1 MFQQMTIRTKI
12 LGTSLAIGFL
22 PFILIGYFAMV
33 ESRDAISK
41 QAFNQLESVLESK
54 KRRVET
60 FFRNREQDMQVL
72 LDIVNTFQDNAFRKF
87 ESIQENK
94 TNLLQNYFRER
105 INDLY
110 LLSENTAV
118 INSFQQYEEAL
129 FTQGEAAI
137 DLNWQNIISDKYD
150 NSLRKY
156 LAQDYY
162 DVMLVSKKGDVLYT
176 AARNNEQGQNLL
188 HGPLQNS
195 GLAKAFR
202 RARSEFVLQDF
213 SLHPP
218 AANQPLAFLAMPVH
232 NQAKEISGVLIL
244 ALDTT
249 PINQIMQQYAGMG
262 ETGESFL
269 VSYTSDGFSYRSQG
283 RFSNK
288 TNAIQFGKELTGDTD
303 NLQRVLKDGKAI
315 LDLKADTNSLLRAES
330 ISPIKLPNVKWFI
343 VTTETLEDVL
353 SPKQEGAR
361 EDFFNH
367 YVKSY
372 DYKDLFL
379 IHPNGLIFYSVSRGT
394 DYNTNIVSGKY
405 ASTSLG
411 EVVRE
416 VLNSRTFGVSDYDLY
431 PPKDNKVAAF
441 VAQPLILRG
450 EVKLVVALQL
460 SSDSLDRITLQ
471 NTGMGETGESYLV
484 GDDFILRSNTLRN
497 NQKMY
502 SEADSALSKRI
513 ETDSV
518 KAALAGRSDQHISQN
533 YQGDWVLSAYTPVLI
548 NNHKFALV
556 AEISRHEAFAPIRLL
571 QLGIGLTALAIAL
584 IVLFVIN
591 RFSRRLVIPL
601 LQIREHLKLLAQGRL
616 VRAEITYR
624 ANDEIAEIVQS
635 VKKLKE
641 NTRETIEQTR
651 AIAAGNYDKIVV
663 MRSEDDELGRA
674 LSDMTSTLR
683 QAVSKTRTQDWLKGG
698 QAQLNDTIRGEQDL
712 PLLSRN
718 IITFLCTYLKAPVGT
733 FYILQPAN
741 ANHNQ
746 PFLKL
751 FAAYAFQKR
760 KHIANE
766 FEIGEG
772 MVGQAALEGQS
783 ILVNELPDDYLSIHS
798 SLGEA
803 SPNNLLIM
811 PFSYENELKGVI
823 EIGMFAD
830 IDAVQF
836 EFLMQVLPAVGI
848 AIQTAESRMQMQA
861 LLHQTQQQAEELQS
875 QAEELQSQQEELRQ
889 ANEELQAR
897 TQALEQQKESIRKT
911 NDALQQSRLSI
922 AQKAKELELASK
934 YKSEFLANMSHELR
948 TPLNSLLILAQL
960 LTDNKTGTMTDK
972 QVEYARTIHSA
983 GSDLLSLINEILDL
997 AKVEAG
1003 RVEAHPENVELIE
1016 LLQNIEQKFRHLADD
1031 KNLSFEVN
1039 VEAGLP
1045 MNLFTDGQR
1054 LKQIVNNL
1062 LSNAFKFTSQG
1073 GIKLQVS
1080 RPSVELAQSLKLKPA
1095 SSVAIAIA
1103 DTGIGIAAD
1112 KHQVVFEAFQ
1122 QAEGSTNRRYGGTGL
1137 GLSISRQLARL
1148 LGGDLVLT
1156 SEPGKGS
1163 TFTLCIPEQLAGQTP
1178 PATPSHVMQKVT
1190 EDLQLGNVESMDD
1203 LDLETSI
1210 TLPAEPAQTRST
1222 TIMSAGTPSTPVQD
1236 DRNQLGEQDKVILIV
1251 DDDRKFSNLLIEL
1264 AHEKGFKCLVA
1275 EDGPSSLELADRYQP
1290 AAIILDIG
1298 LPVMDGWTVMEKL
1311 KNNPTLRHI
1320 PVHFMSAADQDRDAR
1335 RMGAIGYLSKPVS
1348 MEALSES
1355 FQTIEQFIEKTVRDV
1370 LVVTDSDE
1378 KCNEILSL
1386 IEANNVRPTVAESC
1400 PAATAQLAEQTFDCA
1415 IVDVDVE
1422 LRGQGLQLLVQW
1434 HNAEQLNKTPVLLYS
1449 DRELDANEE
1458 SIRQR
1463 CEDRMTIKE
1472 VKSPERLLDEA
1483 TLFLHQLSE
1492 QLPPEKRTILQQL
1505 HDKEAVFAGKRVLL
1519 VDDDIRNTYALATF
1533 LEGKNMEV
1541 LVSNNGQEAL
1551 DTLSEEWP
1559 VDLVLMDIMMPE
1571 MDGYEAMQ
1579 KIREQTQMR
1588 KLPIIALT
1596 AKAMKGDK
1604 ARCIEAGANDYLTK
1618 PVDTDRL
1625 LSLMRVWLYQ

>member
-1 MFQQMTIRTKI
+1 MFRKMTIRTKI

-33 ESRDAISK
+33 ESRDALSK
-41 QAFNQLESVLESK
+41 QAFNQLESVMEAK
-54 KRRVET
+54 KRRVEG
-60 FFRNREQDMQVL
+60 FFRNRQQDMQVL

-94 TNLLQNYFRER
+94 INQLQNYFRER

-129 FTQGEAAI
+129 FTQGESAT
-137 DLNWQNIISDKYD
+137 DLNWQNLIGDKYD

-162 DVMLVSKKGDVLYT
+162 DVLLVSKKGDILYT

-188 HGPLQNS
+188 RGPLQNS

-213 SLHPP
+213 SLHAP
-218 AANQPLAFLAMPVH
+218 ADNQPLAFLAMPVH
-232 NQAKEISGVLIL
+232 NQAKEIAGVLIL
-244 ALDTT
+244 ALDTK
-249 PINQIMQQYAGMG
+249 PINNIMQQYAGMG
-262 ETGESFL
+262 ETGESYL
-269 VSYTSDGFSYRSQG
+269 VSFVGNSFSYRSQG
-283 RFSNK
+283 RFIKQK
-288 TNAIQFGKELTGDTD
+288 TTIEFGKELNSDTS
-303 NLQRVLKDGKAI
+303 NLQRVLKEGKGI
-315 LDLKADTNSLLRAES
+315 LDLKADLNSLLLAETV
-330 ISPIKLPNVKWFI
+330 SPVNLPNVQWFI

-372 DYKDLFL
+372 DYQDLFL
-379 IHPNGLIFYSVSRGT
+379 IHPNGLVFYSVAREA
-394 DYNTNIVSGKY
+394 DYNTNVINGKY
-405 ASTSLG
+405 ASTPLG

-416 VLNSRTFGVSDYDLY
+416 VLKSRTFGISDYALY
-431 PPKDNKVAAF
+431 PPSGNKIAAF
-441 VAQPLILRG
+441 IAQPLILHG
-450 EVKLVVALQL
+450 DVKLVVALQL
-460 SSDSLDRITLQ
+460 SSDSLDRLMSQ
-471 NTGMGETGESYLV
+471 NTGMGNTGESYLV
-484 GDDFILRSNTLRN
+484 GSDLILRSNTLRN
-497 NQKMY
+497 NQTFY
-502 SEADSALSKRI
+502 TEADTALTKRI

-518 KAALAGRSDQHISQN
+518 KAALSNRTGKHISQN
-533 YQGDWVLSAYTPVLI
+533 YQGDWVLSAYTPISI
-548 NNHKFALV
+548 NNHRFALV

-591 RFSRRLVIPL
+591 RFSRRIVIPL

-616 VRAEITYR
+616 IRTEIIYR

-635 VKKLKE
+635 VKQLKE

-651 AIAAGNYDKIVV
+651 AIAAGNYEKIVV

-712 PLLSRN
+712 PVLSHN
-718 IITFLCTYLKAPVGT
+718 IITFLCSYLKAPVGT
-733 FYILQPAN
+733 FYILQPPN
-741 ANHNQ
+741 SNHNQ
-746 PFLKL
+746 PYLKL

-772 MVGQAALEGQS
+772 MVGQAALERQS

-798 SLGEA
+798 SLGSA

-823 EIGMFAD
+823 EVGMFMD

-861 LLHQTQQQAEELQS
+861 LLHQTQQQTEELQS

-897 TQALEQQKESIRKT
+897 TQALELQKESIRKT

-922 AQKAKELELASK
+922 AQKANELELASK

-960 LTDNKTGTMTDK
+960 LADNKPNTMTDK

-1003 RVEAHPENVELIE
+1003 RVEAHPENIELME
-1016 LLQNIEQKFRHLADD
+1016 LLQNIEQKFRHLAND
-1031 KNLSFEVN
+1031 KGLYFEVN
-1039 VEAGLP
+1039 VAAGLP
-1045 MNLFTDGQR
+1045 MNLFTDSQR
-1054 LKQIVNNL
+1054 LKQIINNL

-1073 GIKLQVS
+1073 GIKMQVS
-1080 RPSVELAQSLKLKPA
+1080 RPSVELAQSVKLKPSA
-1095 SSVAIAIA
+1095 SIAIAIS
-1103 DTGIGIAAD
+1103 DTGIGISPD

-1122 QAEGSTNRRYGGTGL
+1122 QAEGSTSRRYGGTGL
-1137 GLSISRQLARL
+1137 GLSISRQLTRL
-1148 LGGDLVLT
+1148 LGGELVLN
-1156 SEPGKGS
+1156 SELGKGS
-1163 TFTLCIPEQLAGQTP
+1163 TFILCIPEQLSAQGGSELP
-1178 PATPSHVMQKVT
+1178 IHDGQKVT
-1190 EDLQLGNVESMDD
+1190 ENVQLDTTVGGDD
-1203 LDLETSI
+1203 LNNKFTA
-1210 TLPAEPAQTRST
+1210 LPASKRSAPT
-1222 TIMSAGTPSTPVQD
+1222 AANIPNTSSIQD
-1236 DRNQLGEQDKVILIV
+1236 DRTQLKEGDKTILIV
-1251 DDDRKFSNLLIEL
+1251 DDDRKFSTLLIEL

-1275 EDGPSSLELADRYQP
+1275 EDGSSGLELADRYQP
-1290 AAIILDIG
+1290 DAIILDIG
-1298 LPVMDGWTVMEKL
+1298 LPMMDGWTVMEKL

-1320 PVHFMSAADQDRDAR
+1320 PVHFMSASDQDRDAR
-1335 RMGAIGYLSKPVS
+1335 RMGAIGYLLKPIS
-1348 MEALSES
+1348 MEALNES
-1355 FQTIEQFIEKTVRDV
+1355 FRTIEQFIEKTVRNV
-1370 LVVTDSDE
+1370 LIVTDSEE
-1378 KCNEILSL
+1378 KSAEILSL
-1386 IEANNVRPTVAESC
+1386 IEASNVCITVANSC
-1400 PAATAQLAEQTFDCA
+1400 EVAMRRLMEQTFECA

-1422 LRGQGLQLLVQW
+1422 QRGQGLQLLKQW
-1434 HNAEQLNKTPVLLYS
+1434 HDEDKPSQMPVILYS
-1449 DRELDANEE
+1449 DRELDAEE
-1458 SIRQR
+1458 DIIRQH
-1463 CEDRMTIKE
+1463 CEERLTIKE

-1492 QLPPEKRTILQQL
+1492 QLPPEKRSILQQL

-1551 DTLSEEWP
+1551 DTLAEEWP
-1559 VDLVLMDIMMPE
+1559 IDLVLMDIMMPE